1 MPPLPLWKAELFE
14 VDLIRVMQIC
24 MWFSLTVMYIEV

>member
-1 MPPLPLWKAELFE
+1 MPPHLLCKGELFE
-14 VDLIRVMQIC
+14 ADLIRVMQIC

>member
-1 MPPLPLWKAELFE
+1 MPPHLWGKGKLFE

>member
-1 MPPLPLWKAELFE
+1 MPPDATSKGHLFE

>member
-1 MPPLPLWKAELFE
+1 MPPQLWCKGELFE

>member
-1 MPPLPLWKAELFE
+1 MPPHPFRKGNLFE
-14 VDLIRVMQIC
+14 VDLIGVMQIC

>member
-1 MPPLPLWKAELFE
+1 MSPHAASKGYLFE
-14 VDLIRVMQIC
+14 LDLIRVMQIC

>member
-1 MPPLPLWKAELFE
+1 MPPHRGWKDELFE

>member
-1 MPPLPLWKAELFE
+1 MPPHTFRKGDLFE

>member
-1 MPPLPLWKAELFE
+1 MPPHSLWKGDLFE
-14 VDLIRVMQIC
+14 VDLIIVMQIC

>member
-1 MPPLPLWKAELFE
+1 MPPHRVWKGELFE

-24 MWFSLTVMYIEV
+24 TWFSLTVMYIEV

>member
-1 MPPLPLWKAELFE
+1 MPPYPVWKGYLFE
-14 VDLIRVMQIC
+14 LDLIRVMQIC

>member
-1 MPPLPLWKAELFE
+1 MPPHRVCKGELFE

>member
-1 MPPLPLWKAELFE
+1 MSPHVASKGHLFE

-24 MWFSLTVMYIEV
+24 MWFLLTVMYIEV